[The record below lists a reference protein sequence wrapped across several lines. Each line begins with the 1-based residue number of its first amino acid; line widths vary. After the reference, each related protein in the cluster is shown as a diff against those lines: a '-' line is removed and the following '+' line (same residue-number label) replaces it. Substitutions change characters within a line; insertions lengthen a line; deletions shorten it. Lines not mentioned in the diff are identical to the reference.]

1 MMIRSKDCCPGE
13 DVPHTIVT
21 STEERNKEVVDIQER
36 ELYATMLQ
44 KWEAVD
50 YYDLKKIR

>member
-1 MMIRSKDCCPGE
+1 MEPE
-13 DVPHTIVT
+13 AFLAEEVPRAIVT
-21 STEERNKEVVDIQER
+21 STEEESKEVDIQEL